1 VKVKIKLNFLLI
13 LIIYLVSSRFSNKD
27 SLNLI
32 KPKPTVKKDKKTIV
46 ISAESF
52 LEPKSEEKKE
62 KESRGEDILT
72 AINNL
77 KSKDQNAYLPTTL
90 PFRTVEDES
99 KTLDLNES
107 DLYLFQMPRIIPTN
121 LEAQK
126 KLKEEELEV
135 DEPSYDQHGF
145 LIKNNF
151 DNVLKSLP
159 KNSQLGKLK
168 IYKSGKIKMQIG
180 SSMFDITAGIN
191 CKFAQELGV
200 MFPKTQEAFFLGNI
214 REKKLIVTP
223 ELNI

>member
-1 VKVKIKLNFLLI
+1 MKVKIKLNFLLI

-90 PFRTVEDES
+90 PFRKVEDES

-107 DLYLFQMPRIIPTN
+107 DLY
-121 LEAQK
+121 
-126 KLKEEELEV
+126 
-135 DEPSYDQHGF
+135 
-145 LIKNNF
+145 
-151 DNVLKSLP
+151 
-159 KNSQLGKLK
+159 
-168 IYKSGKIKMQIG
+168 
-180 SSMFDITAGIN
+180 
-191 CKFAQELGV
+191 
-200 MFPKTQEAFFLGNI
+200 
-214 REKKLIVTP
+214 
-223 ELNI
+223 